1 MTVIP
6 EKLFQTEGMTLRSEI
21 YDYTIL
27 FLIRMNYNI
36 IWKECTLHI
45 YEEGNEIDCS
55 QFSYLCVYTF
65 GNTGWNPFLKNMMLS
80 FQQQKFKLNDNL
92 TES

>member
-6 EKLFQTEGMTLRSEI
+6 DKLIQTEGMTLLSEI
-21 YDYTIL
+21 YDCTVL
-27 FLIRMNYNI
+27 LIRMNYHI

-45 YEEGNEIDCS
+45 YEEENEIDYS

-65 GNTGWNPFLKNMMLS
+65 GNTGWNPFLKNMVMLS
-80 FQQQKFKLNDNL
+80 SQQLKFRLNDNL
-92 TES
+92 TDS